1 MESVVALFP
10 DPAQARQAL
19 DALQARVFERER
31 LGFALSDVVAEN
43 DIAQA
48 TGISPEA
55 GAPGGSGTAIKG
67 TLYGALIGIA
77 VMIPVWVLL
86 RLIPDTRIYSN
97 GALMAM
103 ILVTIGTAGMG
114 LLFGALAGSD
124 HGDHVRLL
132 RRMGVP
138 AEQAERFGQGIK
150 NGLTLVIARDPNG
163 QRADEAL
170 SIMRRSG
177 AVRLEDALG
186 GGRLQSERA
195 GQNGH

>member
-19 DALQARVFERER
+19 SALQARGFERER
-31 LGFALSDVVAEN
+31 LGFALADVVAEN

-48 TGISPEA
+48 TGVSPEA
-55 GAPGGSGTAIKG
+55 GAPGGSGTVIKG
-67 TLYGALIGIA
+67 TIYGTVIGIL
-77 VMIPVWVLL
+77 VMLPVWGLL
-86 RLIPDTRIYSN
+86 LAIPETRIYSN

-103 ILVTIGTAGMG
+103 LLVTIGTAGMG

-124 HGDHVRLL
+124 HGDHVKLL

-138 AEQAERFGQGIK
+138 AAQAERFGQGIK
-150 NGLTLVIARDPNG
+150 NGQTLVIARDPDG
-163 QRADEAL
+163 SRADEAL

-177 AVRLEDALG
+177 AVRLEDVQG
-186 GGRLQSERA
+186 GGKLQSERD